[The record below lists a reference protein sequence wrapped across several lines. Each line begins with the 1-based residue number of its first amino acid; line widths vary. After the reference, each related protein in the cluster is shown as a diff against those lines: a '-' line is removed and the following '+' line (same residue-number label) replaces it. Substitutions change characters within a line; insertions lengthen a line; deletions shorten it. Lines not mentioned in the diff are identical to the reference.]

1 MKRFRYLGML
11 SVLIGVGVLSGCG
24 GTVTSAASHS
34 GSKTISSTP
43 EGQSAV
49 PSPTPVSLSVE
60 LGTRLAGSGQT
71 ISIVNPKTRFTASD
85 TFAFVIHL
93 RSPIDVEKIA
103 CLIFDS
109 EENIAWEWYVNT
121 PPSSTVLAS
130 ATPAL
135 GSVLEKYTSSAM
147 PDGTTI
153 PAPLGIYVLQVFP
166 YPSSPL
172 NYANNVTFT
181 YDG

>member
-1 MKRFRYLGML
+1 MKRFRCLGML
-11 SVLIGVGVLSGCG
+11 SVLICVGVLSGCG
-24 GTVTSAASHS
+24 GTGALSHS
-34 GSKTISSTP
+34 STTASSTP
-43 EGQSAV
+43 GDQAAI
-49 PSPTPVSLSVE
+49 PSPTPVALSVE
-60 LGTRLAGSGQT
+60 LGTKLSGSGQN
-71 ISIVNPKTRFTASD
+71 ISIVNPTTHFAAAD

-93 RSPIDVEKIA
+93 RSPINAQKIA

-109 EENIAWEWYVNT
+109 EGNIAWEWDVT
-121 PPSSTVLAS
+121 IPPSSMVLAS
-130 ATPAL
+130 STPAL
-135 GSVLEKYTSSAM
+135 GSVLEKYTSSTL

-153 PAPLGIYVLQVFP
+153 PPPLGTYVLQVYP

>member
-11 SVLIGVGVLSGCG
+11 SVLMCVGVLSGCG
-24 GTVTSAASHS
+24 GTATSAVSHS
-34 GSKTISSTP
+34 SKTVPSMP
-43 EGQSAV
+43 GDQAAV

-60 LGTRLAGSGQT
+60 LGTKLSGSGQNV
-71 ISIVNPKTRFTASD
+71 SIVNPRTHFTASD

-93 RSPIDVEKIA
+93 RSPINAQKIA

-109 EENIAWEWYVNT
+109 EGNIAWEWDVIT
-121 PPSSTVLAS
+121 PLSSMVLAS
-130 ATPAL
+130 STPTL
-135 GSVLEKYTSSAM
+135 GSVLEKFTSSTL
-147 PDGTTI
+147 PDGSTI
-153 PAPLGIYVLQVFP
+153 PPPLGIYVLQVYP

-172 NYANNVTFT
+172 NYANNITFT